1 MAWLRENLLIWA
13 PHALPYLMATVLI
26 GLFITWYTKRK
37 QMVAMIEKIP
47 GPPAW
52 PIIGNALDIN
62 VEPREVFICINALVS
77 IGDPMAR
84 VWLGPRP
91 MVVTSTCKQAEI
103 QEVGLQ
109 NAYTHDDG
117 RYKFLR
123 KVMTLPFLPEAD
135 IGPVFERLSRQS
147 TTAQLQTIMQY
158 MSRTWIH
165 NSLWPTSSWS
175 IFYQSLCTNNDIE
188 GWHNRLNKRA
198 AGRCNLQ
205 FYLLISLLHKE
216 AKLTLI
222 YMRLVSEK
230 KNYEGSKGKNIDTYR
245 IEYLLFWR
253 NT

>member
-103 QEVGLQ
+103 Q
-109 NAYTHDDG
+109 H
-117 RYKFLR
+117 
-123 KVMTLPFLPEAD
+123 
-135 IGPVFERLSRQS
+135 
-147 TTAQLQTIMQY
+147 
-158 MSRTWIH
+158 
-165 NSLWPTSSWS
+165 
-175 IFYQSLCTNNDIE
+175 C
-188 GWHNRLNKRA
+188 
-198 AGRCNLQ
+198 
-205 FYLLISLLHKE
+205 
-216 AKLTLI
+216 
-222 YMRLVSEK
+222 
-230 KNYEGSKGKNIDTYR
+230 
-245 IEYLLFWR
+245 
-253 NT
+253 